1 MFTLR
6 EINDNSTQEILDHS
20 NQISNV
26 LNYTWRVIS
35 NHPLS
40 LFNFLPFFSF
50 VHTPVSWFHILLSPH
65 QPSRQALR
73 PPSQNTMKSIG
84 SIFSDRFH
92 GKRQHWWSFYFFFFV
107 VQVNQKA
114 EPICPQLI
122 QLWDL
127 CAVNPC
133 SPMPNVMLTASLC
146 SHSKVLQTSGNSHSG
161 HPIWNM

>member
-1 MFTLR
+1 MNHQNSVSSIMFTLR

-40 LFNFLPFFSF
+40 LFSFFPFFSF

-92 GKRQHWWSFYFFFFV
+92 GKRQHWWSFYFFFFLLFR
-107 VQVNQKA
+107 
-114 EPICPQLI
+114 LI
-122 QLWDL
+122 KKQ
-127 CAVNPC
+127 NPFVHNWSNC
-133 SPMPNVMLTASLC
+133 GIS
-146 SHSKVLQTSGNSHSG
+146 VLSIPVH
-161 HPIWNM
+161 